1 MSETPEQTSEGTPT
15 DISTADLEVQV
26 CPKCGANSK
35 GTECQFCGAQFVSAE
50 TPANT
55 VSFAEAAEEQQP
67 SLLVEF
73 GEFLMESK
81 KWWLIPIL
89 VVLLLVGVLVFLSS
103 SVVAPFIYPIF

>member
-1 MSETPEQTSEGTPT
+1 MSDTPEQSTDDTPAEV
-15 DISTADLEVQV
+15 STTEMQVQV
-26 CPKCGANSK
+26 CPKCGANST
-35 GTECQFCGAQFVSAE
+35 GTECKFCGAQFVPTES
-50 TPANT
+50 TSKP